1 MHKKEKMTSETFLQI
16 SSSLEDDI
24 FNLSLATWVVA
35 LEDNNYTE
43 KYKGVEMEIRHIIYE
58 FLKLRRVNLYIINSD
73 FKNHVFRKGHPV
85 YIKFQIMA
93 NLERKIPQSDFS
105 LLISQIEHHLSS
117 LNDLSYHIKR
127 PKKMI

>member
-1 MHKKEKMTSETFLQI
+1 MTSETFLQI
-16 SSSLEDDI
+16 SSSNEDDI

-58 FLKLRRVNLYIINSD
+58 FLKLRKVSLYIINSD

-85 YIKFQIMA
+85 YIKFDIMA

-105 LLISQIEHHLSS
+105 LLISQIEHYLSS